1 MDTWVRDFFLVSVG
15 VAGAFALALLSVDFV
30 RYLRTGSRI

>member
-1 MDTWVRDFFLVSVG
+1 VDTWVRDFFAVSVG
-15 VAGAFALALLSVDFV
+15 VAGVFALAMLAVDFV